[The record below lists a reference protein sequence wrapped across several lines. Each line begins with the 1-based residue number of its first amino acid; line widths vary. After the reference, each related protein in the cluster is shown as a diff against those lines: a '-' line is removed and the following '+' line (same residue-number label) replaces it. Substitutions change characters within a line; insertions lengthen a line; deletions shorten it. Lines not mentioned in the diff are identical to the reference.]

1 MEKAVLVTVDFHDR
15 DYKDAWRLEDISSEL
30 KELVKSSGLSV
41 LDSITCFRDKP
52 TPGYL
57 IGKGKAEE
65 ISKICAEKDADVAIF
80 SDDLSSAQQ
89 RNLEDI
95 IGIKVIDR
103 TQLILD
109 IFAQRAHS
117 VEGKVQVE
125 LAQLEY
131 LLPRL
136 TGKGTM
142 LSRLGGG
149 IGTRGPGEQKLE
161 MDRRRIRN
169 RISKLKDDLK
179 KIHHRREELRRKR
192 RESDLAIVAI
202 IGYTNAGKSTLLN
215 TLTDSDVIC
224 EDRLFSTLDPTAR
237 KLVLPNNQKVL
248 FVDTVGFLH
257 NLPHRLI
264 EAFKATLEEVIEA
277 DILIHIL
284 DISHPML
291 LEQNEAVHMV
301 LRELNADDK
310 PMIIALNKIDKI
322 SDASIINRFKKEF
335 ENGIPISA
343 LKKENLNQLVQRVA
357 MILSASLVSVKLLLP
372 QSEAKLIN
380 EIHREGHIVKRE
392 FRGQEI
398 YIEAEIPLRLKNI
411 LDKNG
416 FCVRI

>member
-1 MEKAVLVTVDFHDR
+1 MEKAVLAIVDFHDR
-15 DYKDAWRLEDISSEL
+15 KYKDLWRLEDISAEL
-30 KELVKSSGLSV
+30 EELVKSSGLSV
-41 LDSITCFRDKP
+41 LDSATCFRDKP

-65 ISKICAEKDADVAIF
+65 IAKLSSEKGADVVIF

-95 IGIKVIDR
+95 VGIKVIDR

-117 VEGKVQVE
+117 AEGKVQVE

-136 TGKGTM
+136 AGKGTM

-161 MDRRRIRN
+161 MDRRRIRD
-169 RISKLKDDLK
+169 RISKLKNDLE
-179 KIHHRREELRRKR
+179 KIHLRRDELRRKR

-202 IGYTNAGKSTLLN
+202 IGYTNSGKSTLLN
-215 TLTDSDVIC
+215 ALTHSDVIC

-237 KLVLPNNQKVL
+237 KFILPNNQKVV

-264 EAFKATLEEVIEA
+264 EAFKATLEEVSGA
-277 DILIHIL
+277 DILVHML
-284 DISHPML
+284 DISHPMFN
-291 LEQNEAVHMV
+291 EQNEAVHEV
-301 LRELNADDK
+301 LKELDADNK
-310 PMIIALNKIDKI
+310 PTIIALNKIDRI
-322 SDASIINRFKKEF
+322 VEGGVVERLKKNF
-335 ENGIPISA
+335 ENAIPISA
-343 LKKENLNQLVQRVA
+343 LKRENLHQLVQRIA
-357 MILSASLVSVKLLLP
+357 MILSSSLIYVKALLP

-380 EIHREGHIVKRE
+380 QIYREGHIIKRE
-392 FRGQEI
+392 FREQEI

-411 LDKNG
+411 LDKND
-416 FCVRI
+416 FCVKI

>member
-1 MEKAVLVTVDFHDR
+1 MEKAVLAIVDFR
-15 DYKDAWRLEDISSEL
+15 DKEYKDLWRLEDISAEL
-30 KELVKSSGLSV
+30 KELVTSCGLSV
-41 LDSITCFRDKP
+41 LDSVTCFRDKP

-57 IGKGKAEE
+57 IGTGKAEE
-65 ISKICAEKDADVAIF
+65 IAKLSSEKGADVVIF

-95 IGIKVIDR
+95 VGIKVIDR

-117 VEGKVQVE
+117 AEGKVQVE

-136 TGKGTM
+136 AGKGTM

-161 MDRRRIRN
+161 MDRRRVRD
-169 RISKLKDDLK
+169 RISKLKDDLE
-179 KIHHRREELRRKR
+179 KIHLRRDELRRKR

-215 TLTDSDVIC
+215 ALTHSDVIC

-237 KLVLPNNQKVL
+237 KFILPNNQKVV

-264 EAFKATLEEVIEA
+264 EAFKATLEEVSEA
-277 DILIHIL
+277 DILVHIL
-284 DISHPML
+284 DISHPMFN
-291 LEQNEAVHMV
+291 EQNEAVHEV
-301 LRELNADDK
+301 LKELDADNK
-310 PMIIALNKIDKI
+310 PAIIVLNKIDRI
-322 SDASIINRFKKEF
+322 AEGGVVERLKKNF
-335 ENGIPISA
+335 ENAIPISA
-343 LKKENLNQLVQRVA
+343 LKRENLHQLVQRIA
-357 MILSASLVSVKLLLP
+357 MILSSSLIYVKALLP

-380 EIHREGHIVKRE
+380 QIYREGHIIKRE
-392 FRGQEI
+392 FREQEI
-398 YIEAEIPLRLKNI
+398 YIEAEIPLKLKNI
-411 LDKNG
+411 LDKND
-416 FCVRI
+416 FCVKI

>member
-1 MEKAVLVTVDFHDR
+1 MEKAVLAIVDFYDR
-15 DYKDAWRLEDISSEL
+15 KYKDLWRLEDISAEL
-30 KELVKSSGLSV
+30 KELVTSCGLSV
-41 LDSITCFRDKP
+41 SDSVTCFRDKP

-57 IGKGKAEE
+57 IGTGKAEE
-65 ISKICAEKDADVAIF
+65 IAKLSSEKSADVVVF

-95 IGIKVIDR
+95 VGIKVIDR

-117 VEGKVQVE
+117 AEGKVQVE

-136 TGKGTM
+136 AGKGTM

-161 MDRRRIRN
+161 MDRRRIRD
-169 RISKLKDDLK
+169 RISKLKNDLE
-179 KIHHRREELRRKR
+179 KIHLRRDELRRKR

-202 IGYTNAGKSTLLN
+202 IGYTNSGKSTLLN
-215 TLTDSDVIC
+215 ALTHSDVIC

-237 KLVLPNNQKVL
+237 KFILPNNQKVV

-264 EAFKATLEEVIEA
+264 EAFKATLEEVSEA
-277 DILIHIL
+277 DILVHML
-284 DISHPML
+284 DISHPMFN
-291 LEQNEAVHMV
+291 EQNEAVHEV
-301 LRELNADDK
+301 LKELDADDK

-322 SDASIINRFKKEF
+322 TDANMIERLKKDF

-343 LKKENLNQLVQRVA
+343 LKKENLNQLIQRIA
-357 MILSASLVSVKLLLP
+357 MILSSSLIYVKALLP
-372 QSEAKLIN
+372 QSEAKLIS
-380 EIHREGHIVKRE
+380 EIYRQGHIIKRE
-392 FRGQEI
+392 FKGQEI
-398 YIEAEIPLRLKNI
+398 YVEAEIPLRLKNI

-416 FCVRI
+416 FCVKI